1 MQQSST
7 AVLLLQCCSGRE
19 LQMPRQQLLDCLCQ
33 ELSSGKAAIWQ
44 ATQLQ
49 QLLQATPAGK
59 GARAAVLTAA
69 AEGMFNSDSAAT
81 LQGRQTDESML
92 LLSQLLLGDA
102 ELAGRHCSRFATA
115 VAQRRSNYSLLKQL
129 LQQPPVRA
137 ALELPGVQQLVAC
150 QVAHLQRMAAVPAFS
165 WHMPQATLQNY
176 SYPQVQAFLRGPG
189 ETFTLSG
196 CFSGIADA
204 RKAVCELLGKSSRY
218 GYGSSFGQGSCIES
232 SYSIS
237 AEARG
242 TGRNAHVVIRKTQAW
257 HQAQVKHKEG
267 HQQELQAVSQLLRK
281 PAAAAAAAAAAAVPA
296 DVRPVADSGVVMI
309 DLTSD

>member
-1 MQQSST
+1 MRGQIESFTLSS
-7 AVLLLQCCSGRE
+7 CCSHTSLRYSNADI
-19 LQMPRQQLLDCLCQ
+19 LQVKAFLRGPN
-33 ELSSGKAAIWQ
+33 ETFTLSGCFSVVSPKYSTSG
-44 ATQLQ
+44 
-49 QLLQATPAGK
+49 
-59 GARAAVLTAA
+59 VL
-69 AEGMFNSDSAAT
+69 
-81 LQGRQTDESML
+81 
-92 LLSQLLLGDA
+92 
-102 ELAGRHCSRFATA
+102 
-115 VAQRRSNYSLLKQL
+115 
-129 LQQPPVRA
+129 
-137 ALELPGVQQLVAC
+137 
-150 QVAHLQRMAAVPAFS
+150 
-165 WHMPQATLQNY
+165 
-176 SYPQVQAFLRGPG
+176 QVQAFLRGPG

-218 GYGSSFGQGSCIES
+218 GYGSSFGQGSCIKS

-257 HQAQVKHKEG
+257 HQAQMKHKEG

-296 DVRPVADSGVVMI
+296 DVRPVADSGVDVV